1 MIAGPR
7 TGLPTARGHR
17 APHPAGLRP
26 ATIPEH
32 LILPREAPDSFPTRS
47 WDLPLRPR
55 PFQASH
61 RVIWDRVPL
70 TPCRSLARSPGAFP
84 ASPSL
89 AQTSPRRPLTG
100 DTHML

>member
-47 WDLPLRPR
+47 RDLPLRPR

-70 TPCRSLARSPGAFP
+70 TPCGSLARSPGAFP

-100 DTHML
+100 DTHTL